1 MNRRDALTL
10 LIAAGLVTGCAGPA
24 DDADPVDAMELIAVP
39 GGWAA
44 TSTRHGP
51 FRLQD
56 GCASGFS
63 HDAAGA
69 AAAAT
74 HIGARVTPAAGP
86 GIALATLATQCWGD
100 LVTAR
105 RRLTTG
111 LPLPATPPRPELA
124 PTAIWFRVLAGDPTA
139 DQVVVSLLADTE
151 QSRSAGGLARVDA
164 ALRWSNEDWQLR
176 VPAAR
181 PSVHRNSDG
190 YRLLAAT
197 GAMS

>member
-1 MNRRDALTL
+1 MNRRDALAL

-24 DDADPVDAMELIAVP
+24 DAADPIDVMELVAVP

-44 TSTRHGP
+44 TSARSGP

-63 HDAAGA
+63 HDVSGA

-105 RRLTTG
+105 RMLATG

-124 PTAIWFRVLAGDPTA
+124 PATIWCRKLAGDPTA
-139 DQVVVSLLADTE
+139 EQVVVSLLADTE
-151 QSRSAGGLARVDA
+151 EARAAGGLARVDA

-176 VPAAR
+176 VPASR
-181 PSVHRNSDG
+181 PSVHRSSDG

-197 GAMS
+197 GATS

>member
-1 MNRRDALTL
+1 VNRRDALAL

-24 DDADPVDAMELIAVP
+24 DAADPIDVMELVAVP

-44 TSTRHGP
+44 TSARSGP

-63 HDAAGA
+63 HDVSGA

-86 GIALATLATQCWGD
+86 GRMLA
-100 LVTAR
+100 
-105 RRLTTG
+105 TG

-124 PTAIWFRVLAGDPTA
+124 PATIWCRKLAGDPTA
-139 DQVVVSLLADTE
+139 EQVVVSLLADTE
-151 QSRSAGGLARVDA
+151 EARAAGGLARVDA

-176 VPAAR
+176 VPASR
-181 PSVHRNSDG
+181 PSVHRSSDG

-197 GAMS
+197 GATS